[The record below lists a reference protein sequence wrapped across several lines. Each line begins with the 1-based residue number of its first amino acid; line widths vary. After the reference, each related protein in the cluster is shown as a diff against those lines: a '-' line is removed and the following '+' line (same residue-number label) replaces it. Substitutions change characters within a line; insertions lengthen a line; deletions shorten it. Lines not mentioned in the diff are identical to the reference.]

1 MDEDEKKDKLI
12 KGTTGLVAIFALGY
26 YVFSGSFKAQEWF
39 PFLPPSPPPDTL
51 IYHADAMRQALE
63 LKQYS
68 IALSQAEWVLLRDK
82 NSPEAIRTRTLCLL
96 RVGRF
101 KEAEQVFRG
110 MIQQDKKD
118 FAARLGLATALRGQS
133 QDDKARAILLR
144 ILRDPDANTVHL
156 DTARASLNAMDFKEP
171 LFADQPTPP
180 PFATP
185 LPMTSPS
192 PNPLAPLTIN
202 PPGVSVPAAL
212 GIHAT
217 PTPFVFVATNFNA
230 TPSPEPP
237 VAAVTLKAPPTAPRA
252 TPEPG
257 ETESTD
263 TTNTAPLEIPAPAD
277 ATTSAPPVATPA
289 PLPILPATVTGT
301 RRILPATLPSEPKKA
316 PPVSKSKKAAL
327 KKKASPAPKKK
338 REERR

>member
-12 KGTTGLVAIFALGY
+12 KGTAGLVAIFALGY
-26 YVFSGSFKAQEWF
+26 YVFSGNFKAQEWF

-82 NSPEAIRTRTLCLL
+82 TSPEAIRTRTLCLL

-110 MIQQDKKD
+110 MIQKDKKD
-118 FAARLGLATALRGQS
+118 FAARLGLATALRGQR

-156 DTARASLNAMDFKEP
+156 DTARASLNGMDFKEP

-180 PFATP
+180 PLATP
-185 LPMTSPS
+185 LPATSPS
-192 PNPLAPLTIN
+192 PQPLAPLTIN

-212 GIHAT
+212 GVHAT
-217 PTPFVFVATNFNA
+217 PTPFVFATANFNA

-237 VAAVTLKAPPTAPRA
+237 VAAVTLKPPPAAPRA

-257 ETESTD
+257 EAEPTAPL
-263 TTNTAPLEIPAPAD
+263 NTAPLEIPAPSD
-277 ATTSAPPVATPA
+277 AAASTPPAATP
-289 PLPILPATVTGT
+289 GT
-301 RRILPATLPSEPKKA
+301 RRILPATLLSEPKKA
-316 PPVSKSKKAAL
+316 PLVSKS
-327 KKKASPAPKKK
+327 KKKASPAPKTKLK
-338 REERR
+338 ERR